1 MKPSELF
8 CFKDTINFAALL
20 FFLAAGNK
28 KFQRAMMQM
37 RSILPQL
44 ELSRTALLGCRLAA
58 RARLRKAV
66 HGGQLLLL
74 LLLCRTLTSILK
86 QDTHIRLIRH

>member
-8 CFKDTINFAALL
+8 CFKDTVNFAALL
-20 FFLAAGNK
+20 FFLATGNK

-58 RARLRKAV
+58 RVFARL
-66 HGGQLLLL
+66 
-74 LLLCRTLTSILK
+74 LTVGNYYYYYYCYVG
-86 QDTHIRLIRH
+86 H

>member
-1 MKPSELF
+1 MKSSELF
-8 CFKDTINFAALL
+8 CFKDAVNFSALL

-44 ELSRTALLGCRLAA
+44 ELSRAALLGCRLAA
-58 RARLRKAV
+58 RARLREAAQ
-66 HGGQLLLL
+66 GGELLLS